1 MGNSTEN
8 TYKIYENRSK
18 QKEDTGTWTD
28 KKEKATSEKITIQ
41 LQEINQ
47 KVLVTERL
55 KTYRQRLKQDIPKQ
69 RKKILLNTG
78 RR

>member
-28 KKEKATSEKITIQ
+28 KKEKATSEKNNDT
-41 LQEINQ
+41 
-47 KVLVTERL
+47 T
-55 KTYRQRLKQDIPKQ
+55 
-69 RKKILLNTG
+69 TG
-78 RR
+78 NKRESTGD